1 MATYTPPSG
10 NYGAMDRINKN
21 LPKDQQKLADAVA
34 KDKNAY
40 NTTLGI
46 ASKAA
51 ETGLEELGLAAG
63 IKGAGVLTGSKA
75 IAGVGST
82 MLTAPVVLG
91 AASLAGGYEA
101 GKRIDE
107 EFGLSDRIANTLGPM
122 YARLKGVDTNTG
134 AISPEER
141 AAIASGRN
149 PALEQKGNIVEQPMT
164 PMELQA
170 IREGKNPLKP
180 IYDTNSLASASV
192 YPSLSTVA
200 IPNVIGYEEMAGKSQ
215 QEREAI
221 ASEDLGA
228 TFEGMYKTKDG
239 QMMGQLAAPN
249 AQSSGMN
256 RIMSPQEV
264 AAFENNQV
272 LNEQP
277 RVSGT
282 PEEGL
287 REFTDAR
294 GNVAYGNES
303 AIRQFSAPA
312 TPATLATSA
321 TPAAPSAPRM
331 TAGQQAQANFERFK
345 ASGQEMTPEQFLQA
359 SELAASAGRTFDV
372 DTGYSKDL
380 DPVLRNAYL
389 APQESQAQ
397 GVQPS
402 TPMGTTSRD
411 AGLSSYER
419 ESRAREARIDERS
432 DFSQPQ
438 IRVGGE
444 MVPATDENRKRRDL
458 EKSLKAEAKR
468 EGLTPEE
475 TRTYISD
482 EMQDRSQE
490 EEDRAIQ
497 KEMNELNI
505 SNAQARLSVT
515 LRSLMPEAV
524 EKMSREDYFGFIR
537 GLEEMGVS
545 MDSETGQLLQVDER
559 LGPDGTKPLN
569 PNSALF
575 QQVMELEGGDQFLAA
590 PKDVKGDLAGQP
602 VGTKSM
608 SQDGTNR
615 VWEVVDAQGNLRQVL

>member
-10 NYGAMDRINKN
+10 NYGAMDRINKD
-21 LPKDQQKLADAVA
+21 LPKDQQKLADAVKGRDNRGTTEKVMDELVPDSA
-34 KDKNAY
+34 LSAMGGRALMELVPNSPKLTKIGKYAGGGSYAPHLMSFGLGYEVGEQLDKRY
-40 NTTLGI
+40 DYSGQI
-46 ASKAA
+46 AS
-51 ETGLEELGLAAG
+51 GISNILGYDVN
-63 IKGAGVLTGSKA
+63 KGAIT
-75 IAGVGST
+75 
-82 MLTAPVVLG
+82 
-91 AASLAGGYEA
+91 
-101 GKRIDE
+101 
-107 EFGLSDRIANTLGPM
+107 
-122 YARLKGVDTNTG
+122 
-134 AISPEER
+134 PEER

-149 PALEQKGNIVEQPMT
+149 PALKQEGNIVEQPMS

-180 IYDTNSLASASV
+180 IYDTSSLASASV
-192 YPSLSTVA
+192 YPLASTTA
-200 IPNVIGYEEMAGKSQ
+200 TPNVVGYEGMAEKSQ
-215 QEREAI
+215 QEKEAI

-294 GNVAYGNES
+294 GNVAYGNAS
-303 AIRQFSAPA
+303 AIKQFSAPA
-312 TPATLATSA
+312 TPATPA
-321 TPAAPSAPRM
+321 TPVAPRM
-331 TAGQQAQANFERFK
+331 TAGQEAQANFERFK

-389 APQESQAQ
+389 ARQESQAQ

-402 TPMGTTSRD
+402 TPMGTTPRD

-432 DFSQPQ
+432 DFSKPQ

-444 MVPATDENRKRRDL
+444 MVPATEESRKRRDL

-468 EGLTPEE
+468 EGLTPAE
-475 TRTYISD
+475 TRTYIAD

-497 KEMNELNI
+497 KEMNDLNM

-515 LRSLMPEAV
+515 LRSLMPEAA

-537 GLEEMGVS
+537 GMEEMGVS
-545 MDSETGQLLQVDER
+545 MDPETGQLVQVDEKF
-559 LGPDGTKPLN
+559 GPDSTKPLN

-575 QQVMELEGGDQFLAA
+575 QSIMELEGGDQFLAA
-590 PKDVKGDLAGQP
+590 PKDVQGDLAGQP

-615 VWEVVDAQGNLRQVL
+615 VWEVVDAQGTLKQVL

>member
-51 ETGLEELGLAAG
+51 QTGLDELGLAAG

-75 IAGVGST
+75 IAGAGST

-107 EFGLSDRIANTLGPM
+107 EFGLGDKIANTLGPM

-180 IYDTNSLASASV
+180 IYDTNSLASPATA
-192 YPSLSTVA
+192 PSLSTVA

-303 AIRQFSAPA
+303 AIKQFSAPA
-312 TPATLATSA
+312 TPATSA

-389 APQESQAQ
+389 ARQESQAQ

-545 MDSETGQLLQVDER
+545 MDSETGQLLQVDKR
-559 LGPDGTKPLN
+559 LGPDSTKPLN

>member
-51 ETGLEELGLAAG
+51 EAGVEELGIAAA
-63 IKGAGVLTGSKA
+63 IKGAGILTGSKA
-75 IAGVGST
+75 ITGVGSA
-82 MLTAPVVLG
+82 MLTTPVVLG

-107 EFGLSDRIANTLGPM
+107 EFGLSDKIGDTLGPM

-164 PMELQA
+164 PAELQA
-170 IREGKNPLKP
+170 IREEKNPLKP
-180 IYDTNSLASASV
+180 IYDTNSLASPDTV
-192 YPSLSTVA
+192 PSLSTVA

-294 GNVAYGNES
+294 GNVAYGNAS
-303 AIRQFSAPA
+303 AIKQFSAPA
-312 TPATLATSA
+312 TPATLATPA
-321 TPAAPSAPRM
+321 TPSAPRM
-331 TAGQQAQANFERFK
+331 TAGQQAQANFEIFK
-345 ASGQEMTPEQFLQA
+345 ASGREMAPEQFLQA
-359 SELAASAGRTFDV
+359 SDLAASAGRTFDV
-372 DTGYSKDL
+372 DTGYSKDF

-389 APQESQAQ
+389 ARQESQAQ

-402 TPMGTTSRD
+402 TPMDTISRD

-438 IRVGGE
+438 IRVDGE

-559 LGPDGTKPLN
+559 IGPDGTKPLN

-590 PKDVKGDLAGQP
+590 PKDVEGDLAGQP

-615 VWEVVDAQGNLRQVL
+615 VWEVVDTQGNLRQVL

>member
-51 ETGLEELGLAAG
+51 EAGVEELGIAAA
-63 IKGAGVLTGSKA
+63 IKGAGILTGSKA
-75 IAGVGST
+75 ITGVGSA
-82 MLTAPVVLG
+82 MLTTPVVLG

-107 EFGLSDRIANTLGPM
+107 EFGLSDKIGDTLGPM

-164 PMELQA
+164 PAELQA
-170 IREGKNPLKP
+170 IREEKNPLKP
-180 IYDTNSLASASV
+180 IYDTNSLASPDTV
-192 YPSLSTVA
+192 PSLSTVA

-294 GNVAYGNES
+294 GNVAYGNAS
-303 AIRQFSAPA
+303 AIKQFSAPA
-312 TPATLATSA
+312 TPATLATPA
-321 TPAAPSAPRM
+321 TPSAPRM
-331 TAGQQAQANFERFK
+331 TAGQQAQANFEIFK
-345 ASGQEMTPEQFLQA
+345 ASGREMAPEQFLQA
-359 SELAASAGRTFDV
+359 SDLAASAGRTFDV
-372 DTGYSKDL
+372 DTGYSKDF

-389 APQESQAQ
+389 ARQESQAQ

-402 TPMGTTSRD
+402 TPMDTISRD

-438 IRVGGE
+438 IRVDGE

-545 MDSETGQLLQVDER
+545 MDSETGQLVQVDER
-559 LGPDGTKPLN
+559 IGPDGTKPLN

-590 PKDVKGDLAGQP
+590 PKDVEGDLAGQP

-615 VWEVVDAQGNLRQVL
+615 VWEVVDTQGNLRQVL